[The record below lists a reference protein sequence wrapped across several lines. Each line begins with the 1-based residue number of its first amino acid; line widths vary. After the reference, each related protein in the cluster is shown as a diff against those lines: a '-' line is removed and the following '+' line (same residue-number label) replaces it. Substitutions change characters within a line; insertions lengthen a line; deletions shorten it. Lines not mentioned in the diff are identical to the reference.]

1 MIESKDAMVS
11 VLGFTGVPG
20 RMRIGRRQ
28 RAVVVSASA
37 RTKRGSK
44 YVSLLHPKSD
54 PPCVREIEQRVC
66 IESDEARLVPRLEAG
81 DLSAGKDGERR
92 GLTPH
97 PQYFE
102 VGENTQRREIAR
114 LWDRGLAI
122 VVT

>member
-11 VLGFTGVPG
+11 VLGFTGVLGGG
-20 RMRIGRRQ
+20 R
-28 RAVVVSASA
+28 
-37 RTKRGSK
+37 SK
-44 YVSLLHPKSD
+44 NVSLLHPKSD
-54 PPCVREIEQRVC
+54 PPCVREVEQRVC